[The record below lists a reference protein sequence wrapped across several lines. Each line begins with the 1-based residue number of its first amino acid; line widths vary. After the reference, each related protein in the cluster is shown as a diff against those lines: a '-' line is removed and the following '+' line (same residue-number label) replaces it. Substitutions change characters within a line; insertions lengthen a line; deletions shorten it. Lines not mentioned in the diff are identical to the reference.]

1 MCLRTNFL
9 VICGANFSSLFPIFE
24 HNKTDARSNTKKW
37 NQLET
42 ILSSVSWERNWN
54 FGGFFASFLSTFL
67 KRERVLKCLKFNG
80 FSRFI
85 RLVKL
90 GVVCESEREEGF
102 CNCIEIVFFLVGKT
116 WKWVHF
122 RKLWA
127 WALLLYSLVSFG
139 KCLLWLCRGGHNF
152 KPS

>member
-1 MCLRTNFL
+1 M
-9 VICGANFSSLFPIFE
+9 
-24 HNKTDARSNTKKW
+24 RSNTKKVKPIR
-37 NQLET
+37 NYLEFCKSREK
-42 ILSSVSWERNWN
+42 LK
-54 FGGFFASFLSTFL
+54 FLGVLCFVPFDFL

-116 WKWVHF
+116 
-122 RKLWA
+122 
-127 WALLLYSLVSFG
+127 
-139 KCLLWLCRGGHNF
+139 
-152 KPS
+152 